1 MSGHTD
7 NSILIE
13 APLDLV
19 WRMTNDLSSWP
30 DLFSEYASAEIL
42 EQQGDTFV
50 FRLTMHPDDEGRV
63 WSWVST
69 RTLDE
74 ETRTVRAQRV
84 QTGPFKYMS
93 LFWEYTEEP
102 AGVRMRWVQDFEM
115 KPQAPAND
123 EGMTGYLNGNTV
135 TQMELIKRK
144 VEAAA
149 HLARVA

>member
-42 EQQGDTFV
+42 DQQGDTFV
-50 FRLTMHPDDEGRV
+50 SRLTMHPDDEGRV

-74 ETRTVRAQRV
+74 EPRTVRAQRV
-84 QTGPFKYMS
+84 QTGPCQCKS
-93 LFWEYTEEP
+93 LAREAPEDP
-102 AGVRMRWVQDFEM
+102 AGV
-115 KPQAPAND
+115 A
-123 EGMTGYLNGNTV
+123 
-135 TQMELIKRK
+135 
-144 VEAAA
+144 
-149 HLARVA
+149 